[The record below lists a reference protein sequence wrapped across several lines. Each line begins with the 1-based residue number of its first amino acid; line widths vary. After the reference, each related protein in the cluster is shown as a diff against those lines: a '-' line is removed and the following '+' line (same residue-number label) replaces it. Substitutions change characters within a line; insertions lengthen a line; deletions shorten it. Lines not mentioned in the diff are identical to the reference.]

1 MGARGRGV
9 GEVGAPRGAIAS
21 TLHSGEEAGESAG
34 QSTMSTSGSCVHA
47 GWGWGKLAHLEARS
61 RRLSTAATSAKMK
74 LMSPRRV
81 CRQAQAWSRALRGR
95 SPSLVPAG
103 GLTRLQSVLASRGM
117 GFQAGWV
124 FKRRRCREVR
134 RHIHQDKYF
143 DSREPGRVPHWVEK
157 DTISTFMDLDEK
169 MTYSSDIH
177 PAYWP
182 MWP

>member
-1 MGARGRGV
+1 MRQ
-9 GEVGAPRGAIAS
+9 S
-21 TLHSGEEAGESAG
+21 TLG
-34 QSTMSTSGSCVHA
+34 TSGSRVHA
-47 GWGWGKLAHLEARS
+47 GGGWGKLAHLEARS